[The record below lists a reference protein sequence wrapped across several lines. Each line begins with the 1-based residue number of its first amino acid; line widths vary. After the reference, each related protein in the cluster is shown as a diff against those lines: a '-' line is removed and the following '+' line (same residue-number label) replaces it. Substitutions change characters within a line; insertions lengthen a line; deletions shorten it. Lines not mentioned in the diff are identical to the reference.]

1 MVTDCAVL
9 AMTVPDE
16 FHPSVLASSDAFP
29 PAVFASPKDF
39 SFRALCLPDPFPLPC
54 LSYEPWLFSGHSNL
68 SIFSVYEVIC
78 RCNVPLCSKL
88 TR

>member
-16 FHPSVLASSDAFP
+16 FYPSVLASSDAFP

-39 SFRALCLPDPFPLPC
+39 PFRALCLPDPFPLPC
-54 LSYEPWLFSGHSNL
+54 LSDEPCLFSGHSNL
-68 SIFSVYEVIC
+68 SIFSA
-78 RCNVPLCSKL
+78 
-88 TR
+88 